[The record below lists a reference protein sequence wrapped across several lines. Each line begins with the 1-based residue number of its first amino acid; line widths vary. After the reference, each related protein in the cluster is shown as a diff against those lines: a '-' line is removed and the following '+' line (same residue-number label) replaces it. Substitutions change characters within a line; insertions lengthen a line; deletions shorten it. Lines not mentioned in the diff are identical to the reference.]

1 MVLVLGIG
9 IVNSILKVL
18 VLGIGI
24 VNSLLKVLGEVLGE
38 VLGQLQAVVLSK
50 VLGIGIGYW
59 VFSRYWYWVLV
70 LLRDIQRYWY
80 WYWVLL
86 RAFLRYWVLVLGS
99 NFWYCPSLQCSPM
112 GPNFFFAAKW
122 SIYAGI

>member
-24 VNSLLKVLGEVLGE
+24 VNSLLKVLGEVLG
-38 VLGQLQAVVLSK
+38 QLQAVLLSK

-59 VFSRYWYWVLV
+59 VFCRYWYWVLV

-99 NFWYCPSLQCSPM
+99 NFWYCPSLVWGWDHVHSTSKRRQERSRSPK
-112 GPNFFFAAKW
+112 N
-122 SIYAGI
+122 